1 MSKMDILVWI
11 SVGFF
16 LFLPY
21 YLSIFSLDRKAPK
34 LHIAFWILFH
44 ALNSFIIYFMQSN
57 WYSIP
62 TIFLIASA
70 VYYVFSY
77 VFQARNIPNEIKPDN
92 MSMVVNN
99 RKICQ
104 IYVVVLVLAV
114 VVGIVD
120 IVVIFTKSSS
130 DMTFAGKVYISMLII
145 ISWIQS
151 VLYSYRIRHRYGV
164 TVHRKN

>member
-1 MSKMDILVWI
+1 
-11 SVGFF
+11 
-16 LFLPY
+16 
-21 YLSIFSLDRKAPK
+21 
-34 LHIAFWILFH
+34 
-44 ALNSFIIYFMQSN
+44 
-57 WYSIP
+57 
-62 TIFLIASA
+62 
-70 VYYVFSY
+70 
-77 VFQARNIPNEIKPDN
+77 

-130 DMTFAGKVYISMLII
+130 DMTFAEKVYISMLII

-151 VLYSYRIRHRYGV
+151 VLYSYRMRRRYGV